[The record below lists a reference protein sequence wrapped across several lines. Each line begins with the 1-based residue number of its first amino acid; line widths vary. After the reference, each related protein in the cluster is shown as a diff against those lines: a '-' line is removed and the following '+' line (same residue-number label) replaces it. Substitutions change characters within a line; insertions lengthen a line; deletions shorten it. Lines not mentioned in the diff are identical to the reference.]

1 VVYGSLVQADLG
13 GGITIMVWRW
23 CCPAGTLGKKS
34 FLILCRCRQWWPFL
48 FALFPLRGVVVV
60 SLATVGGSSGENLI
74 LACQMRR
81 WRRLWCCFFLERHLG
96 GPSVCLCYLSGIRQF
111 EHQVSKTLD
120 VMVCCCI
127 RLRKN
132 ETWTKKIEELS
143 LLVFF
148 FFVLEFLSYV
158 IEILIWGIESR
169 VNSCNSLAVY
179 IHMWI

>member
-1 VVYGSLVQADLG
+1 VVGDGARQDLHPRRIQAAAPAWWLHHAGPGPGPERYPRPRGSLLRRGPSSPSAMQAVPPSPKAAAPLQPSAATQAILARRASLMRKPRLVVYGSLVQADLG

-81 WRRLWCCFFLERHLG
+81 
-96 GPSVCLCYLSGIRQF
+96 
-111 EHQVSKTLD
+111 
-120 VMVCCCI
+120 
-127 RLRKN
+127 
-132 ETWTKKIEELS
+132 
-143 LLVFF
+143 
-148 FFVLEFLSYV
+148 
-158 IEILIWGIESR
+158 
-169 VNSCNSLAVY
+169 
-179 IHMWI
+179 